1 MGYASGFHRAWL
13 RSYRTVSGAIVA
25 TKTALLASQLE
36 AWRYS
41 TLPPARMCDRYASAS
56 RLGA

>member
-1 MGYASGFHRAWL
+1 MPQDFRAWL
-13 RSYRTVSGAIVA
+13 RSYRTVSGVVVA